1 MGNSEWGVP
10 TPNGN
15 SWVPQDPGTQNRNP
29 RSGPGMGVFIAIA
42 LVAVVALI
50 IAGVVVWNQFGSD
63 DSDNSDNAGGP
74 DFAPVT
80 ETTGESPS
88 PESPSGSAESS
99 ASAESA
105 ETSEATEP
113 DPDRPDNDDSEDDD
127 DSDSG
132 SDNDPGSGD
141 LKGDQ
146 ITDQGFRGV
155 SEAQCNGSDEWVF
168 AGTNGTDRAVICQVG
183 GDGDYYYRG
192 YYDEGGA
199 EHDIDM
205 ARLGNDYWV
214 TQEVGSLRIEIS
226 SDGVRV
232 VHGDGSE
239 RSHRDFTWSSEK

>member
-88 PESPSGSAESS
+88 PESPSESAESS
-99 ASAESA
+99 ASA

-113 DPDRPDNDDSEDDD
+113 DPDRPDNDDSDDDD